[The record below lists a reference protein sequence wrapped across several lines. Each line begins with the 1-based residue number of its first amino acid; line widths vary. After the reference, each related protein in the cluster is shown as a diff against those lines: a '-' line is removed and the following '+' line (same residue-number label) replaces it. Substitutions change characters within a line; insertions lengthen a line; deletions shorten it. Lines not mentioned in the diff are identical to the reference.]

1 MIIPKRLQPGSTIGL
16 ISPAGAMYDAENFE
30 VAIENLVGLGLKVKL
45 GQHLR
50 ARRGYLAGTDAQRAA
65 DLNAM
70 FADSAVA
77 GIIAMRGGYGCG
89 RILPLVDYENIAQ
102 NPKILI
108 GYSDVTAL
116 LLAVHQRTGLV
127 TFHGPVANG
136 GFNGFTAQY
145 FCQVLMAAEAVIC
158 QNPAQKGDSLVQV
171 NDRIRTIC
179 PGKATGV
186 LAGGNLTVLC
196 SIIGSGFLPDWTDK
210 ILFIEDINE
219 EVYKIDRMLT
229 QLKLAGILA
238 RLRGVVVGKFTGCS
252 PAQSYGSLTL
262 DEVLDEHLGRLG
274 IPVFAGSMI
283 GHIPAKF
290 TIPIGLE
297 AEMDASL
304 GTIALARPAVW

>member
-50 ARRGYLAGTDAQRAA
+50 ARHGYLAGTDAQRAA